1 MGSLLKKSIC
11 IDDYRV
17 DVDEPLTEDELVAL
31 YQLLTKFS
39 RTCASPM
46 DLVQIIRVREW
57 VEQATMEEV
66 KNNV

>member
-17 DVDEPLTEDELVAL
+17 DMDEPLTEDELVAL

-39 RTCASPM
+39 RMCASPM